1 MLQHL
6 ALGDDQVRQIGVAD
20 PAKLRAD
27 DQSRRILCSFGG
39 TVEHVTEP
47 PQRLFGFDVQALRG
61 STVVTGRSLVR

>member
-20 PAKLRAD
+20 PAMLRAD

-47 PQRLFGFDVQALRG
+47 PQRLFGFDATRPGAQGFNGGHR
-61 STVVTGRSLVR
+61 